1 MKTISQAL
9 IDEVLYPIP
18 LGYVENVCIKRD
30 IDGEG
35 EFSSTIANS
44 DQYKGAMADCLR
56 SLIQAVNFA
65 ESDKSVGTLTDKQ
78 RDQIIKRANALYSEL
93 GEPLIEEEKPMVF
106 IGG

>member
-9 IDEVLYPIP
+9 IDEVLFPIP
-18 LGYVENVCIKRD
+18 LGYVENVCIKRE

-35 EFSSTIANS
+35 EFTSVIANS

-65 ESDKSVGTLTDKQ
+65 ESDKSVGTLTDNQ
-78 RDQIIKRANALYSEL
+78 REQIIKRANALYSEL

-106 IGG
+106 IVG

>member
-30 IDGEG
+30 IEVEE

-44 DQYKGAMADCLR
+44 NQYKGALADCFR

-78 RDQIIKRANALYSEL
+78 IDQIIKRANALYSEL
-93 GEPLIEEEKPMVF
+93 GEPLIEEDKPMVF

>member
-30 IDGEG
+30 IDVEG

-44 DQYKGAMADCLR
+44 YQYKGAMADCLR

-78 RDQIIKRANALYSEL
+78 REQIIKRANALYSEL
-93 GEPLIEEEKPMVF
+93 GEPLIEDDMPMVF

>member
-1 MKTISQAL
+1 MKTIIQAL

-18 LGYVENVCIKRD
+18 VGYVENVCIKRD
-30 IDGEG
+30 IYGES

-44 DQYKGAMADCLR
+44 DPYKGAMADCLR

-78 RDQIIKRANALYSEL
+78 REQIIKRANALYSEI